1 MFHPL
6 LVRALLAHACSWGD
20 WWAELGPD
28 LPVGLDRRRLTPL
41 LGYGRI
47 DPERSRGAVN
57 RAVVI
62 AGNSIGVDERHS
74 YDLPLPPS
82 IRSKAEWHRVSI
94 TLAYWAPVTHGL
106 KRYRASK
113 VFFTT
118 PKVKEVSKLV
128 GGKRVDAEHSAVMRG
143 SLQHEVIEGNKSL
156 GFFGNATFPIH
167 VECMKDGQ
175 NSSGQTSRIRY
186 ALVASIET
194 AAETST
200 TVHDE
205 VRAGLLRLH
214 AQTQARQR
222 SQVRSR

>member
-1 MFHPL
+1 M
-6 LVRALLAHACSWGD
+6 
-20 WWAELGPD
+20 
-28 LPVGLDRRRLTPL
+28 GLDRRRLTPL

-47 DPERSRGAVN
+47 NPERSRGAVN

-62 AGNSIGVDERHS
+62 AGNSIGMDERHS

-118 PKVKEVSKLV
+118 SNAKTISKLV
-128 GGKRVDAEHSAVMRG
+128 GGDRIDAYYRAVVRG
-143 SLQHEVIEGNKSL
+143 SLQHEVIEGDKSM
-156 GFFGNATFPIH
+156 GFFGDTTFPIH

-175 NSSGQTSRIRY
+175 NNGGQTSRIRY

-205 VRAGLLRLH
+205 VRSGLLRLH
-214 AQTQARQR
+214 AQAQVRQR
-222 SQVRSR
+222 SQVYSR

>member
-1 MFHPL
+1 
-6 LVRALLAHACSWGD
+6 
-20 WWAELGPD
+20 
-28 LPVGLDRRRLTPL
+28 
-41 LGYGRI
+41 
-47 DPERSRGAVN
+47 
-57 RAVVI
+57 
-62 AGNSIGVDERHS
+62 
-74 YDLPLPPS
+74 
-82 IRSKAEWHRVSI
+82 
-94 TLAYWAPVTHGL
+94 
-106 KRYRASK
+106 

-118 PKVKEVSKLV
+118 SNAETISKLV
-128 GGKRVDAEHSAVMRG
+128 GGDRIDAYYQAVLRG
-143 SLQHEVIEGNKSL
+143 SLQHEVIEGDNSM
-156 GFFGNATFPIH
+156 GFVDGATFPIH